1 VVVGIDGLKDLQ
13 VEGRQ
18 VKGQELEGQELERL
32 VLVMRGQ

>member
-1 VVVGIDGLKDLQ
+1 MVGIDGLKDLQ

>member
-1 VVVGIDGLKDLQ
+1 VVGIDGLKDLQ

>member
-1 VVVGIDGLKDLQ
+1 VVGIDGLKDLQ

-32 VLVMRGQ
+32 VLVMWRQ

>member
-1 VVVGIDGLKDLQ
+1 VVGIDGLKDLQ

-32 VLVMRGQ
+32 LLVMRGQ

>member
-1 VVVGIDGLKDLQ
+1 VVGIDGLKDLL

-18 VKGQELEGQELERL
+18 VKGQELVGQELERL